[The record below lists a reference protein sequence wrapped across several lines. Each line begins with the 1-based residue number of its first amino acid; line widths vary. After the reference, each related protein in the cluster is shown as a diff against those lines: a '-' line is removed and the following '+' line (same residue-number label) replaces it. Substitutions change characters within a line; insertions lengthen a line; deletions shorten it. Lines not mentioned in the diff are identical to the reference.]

1 VSDLSTVQ
9 AIIAGDPVRRRLL
22 ELVASLGLPDCWIGA
37 GFVRNAVWD
46 ALHGRDVS
54 PISTDVD
61 VIWFDPERCS
71 PQQDSTLE
79 RILGEHCPT
88 VTWSVKNQARMHIRN
103 GDEPY
108 HSATDAMRFWP
119 ETATAVAVR
128 WREGDVC
135 EVAAPLGLE
144 DLLGLRLRPAGQF
157 ATSKRHL
164 YRQRIASKHW
174 ITTWPLLTVS

>member
-1 VSDLSTVQ
+1 MSDVSTVQ
-9 AIIAGDPVRRRLL
+9 SIMSGDPARWRLL
-22 ELVASLGLPDCWIGA
+22 ELVSSLGLPDCWIGA

-46 ALHGRDVS
+46 ALHGRKVS

-61 VIWFDPERCS
+61 VIWFDPERCN
-71 PQQDSTLE
+71 PEQDRMLE
-79 RILGEHCPT
+79 RLLSEQWPT
-88 VTWSVKNQARMHIRN
+88 VTWSVKNQARMHLRN

-108 HSATDAMRFWP
+108 RSATDAMRFWC

-128 WREGDVC
+128 WREGDAC

-174 ITTWPLLTVS
+174 VTTWPLLTVS